1 MSSFTLL
8 IQPIVSNQN
17 NSTPKDR
24 AYEHYTPIIVFTSFT
39 LLPPCKISSG
49 QRGQRDKSCPSTEV
63 TGNDLPSNSKQDTNR
78 FSRIGGNPDGAISC
92 QVTGTQHCHA
102 KQPFIPSIIP
112 SVRHQGGVGGIPDGG
127 NCPLFDM
134 MSKQGESQRDNVKGK
149 GRTQHNMKDNI
160 CCGLRFSFCH

>member
-1 MSSFTLL
+1 MSKHRSHRQRFTQQQQAGHKQGSHSF
-8 IQPIVSNQN
+8 
-17 NSTPKDR
+17 
-24 AYEHYTPIIVFTSFT
+24 FW
-39 LLPPCKISSG
+39 
-49 QRGQRDKSCPSTEV
+49 
-63 TGNDLPSNSKQDTNR
+63 R